1 MENNLNIVKS
11 EFKELPNNIE
21 AEQSVIGSILVT
33 NEIFDEISTIISSIN
48 FYDPMHQK
56 IYNAIESLIYKGML
70 ANPITLK
77 NYFEDEKDDLDVPE
91 YLVKI
96 TKFSTSIRQA
106 IEYSKIIYDMFVR
119 RELIKISEQTID
131 NAKITDLDS
140 SGQNIIENSERLLFD
155 LAEKGSFNSSL
166 IKFDDAMK
174 QTIEMASAAYKN
186 EGGIVGVPTG
196 LRDLDDKLGGL
207 HQSDLIIIAGRPSM
221 GKTSLATNIA
231 FNAAKHIQDNQKKSS
246 VAFFSLEMSSEQLS
260 TRILSE
266 QARIGSNDIRRGRIS
281 DEQFDQFLETSKNI
295 AELPLFIDETPA
307 ISIAAMSNRARRI
320 KRLHGLDMIV
330 VDYIQLMRGT
340 TYNKDGRVQEIS
352 QITQGLKAIAKELGV
367 PVVALS
373 QLSRQVE
380 QRDDHKPQ
388 LADLR
393 ESGSIEQDA
402 DVVMFVYREGYYLQR
417 KEPREATVEHAEWQA
432 KMNEVAHLAEIIIGK
447 QRHGPIG
454 KVTLEFEKDLQN
466 LKILKLIK
474 FKYKTLMLTSLYE
487 NTILKNPKFIILI
500 LFITLISFGYYS
512 KDFRLDASSE
522 TLLIEDD
529 PDLEYLREITNRY
542 GSKEFLV
549 LTYTPNEGMISNT
562 SINNL
567 LSLKYKIQSLDWVHS
582 VITLLDIPLLN
593 NTDAPLQERLKGF
606 KTLKDEDVDKNRGF
620 KEILESPV
628 FRNFVISESGKTS
641 GIIVNIKQNPILEDI
656 ENRSKKEIDEHRD
669 KIKKQNHKNILE
681 IRDVIKS
688 YDDVGKIYLGGIPM
702 IADDMMT
709 FIKSDIIVFG
719 LGVLLFIIAT
729 LWFVFKK

>member
-1 MENNLNIVKS
+1 MENNLSIVNDN
-11 EFKELPNNIE
+11 FKELPNNIE
-21 AEQSVIGSILVT
+21 AEQAVIGSILVT
-33 NEIFDEISTIISSIN
+33 NEIFDDINTIISNVN

-56 IYNAIESLIYKGML
+56 IFNAIESMVYKGLL

-77 NYFEDEKDDLDVPE
+77 NYFEKEKDEINIPE

-96 TKFSTSIRQA
+96 TKFSTSARQA

-119 RELIKISEQTID
+119 RELIKISDQIID
-131 NAKITDLDS
+131 DAKENDLNV
-140 SGQNIIENSERLLFD
+140 SGQNIIENSEKLLYD
-155 LAEKGSFNSSL
+155 LAEKGTFSSSL

-231 FNAAKHIQDNQKKSS
+231 FNAAKNIQENGRKSS

-260 TRILSE
+260 TRIISE

-295 AELPLFIDETPA
+295 SELPLFIDETPA

-320 KRLHGLDMIV
+320 KRLYGLDLIV
-330 VDYIQLMRGT
+330 VDYIQLMKGSLN
-340 TYNKDGRVQEIS
+340 NKDGRVQEIS

-367 PVVALS
+367 PVLALS

-454 KVTLEFEKDLQN
+454 KVTLEFEERFT
-466 LKILKLIK
+466 K
-474 FKYKTLMLTSLYE
+474 FKDTQ
-487 NTILKNPKFIILI
+487 
-500 LFITLISFGYYS
+500 
-512 KDFRLDASSE
+512 
-522 TLLIEDD
+522 
-529 PDLEYLREITNRY
+529 
-542 GSKEFLV
+542 
-549 LTYTPNEGMISNT
+549 
-562 SINNL
+562 NN
-567 LSLKYKIQSLDWVHS
+567 
-582 VITLLDIPLLN
+582 
-593 NTDAPLQERLKGF
+593 
-606 KTLKDEDVDKNRGF
+606 
-620 KEILESPV
+620 
-628 FRNFVISESGKTS
+628 
-641 GIIVNIKQNPILEDI
+641 
-656 ENRSKKEIDEHRD
+656 
-669 KIKKQNHKNILE
+669 
-681 IRDVIKS
+681 
-688 YDDVGKIYLGGIPM
+688 
-702 IADDMMT
+702 
-709 FIKSDIIVFG
+709 
-719 LGVLLFIIAT
+719 
-729 LWFVFKK
+729 

>member
-1 MENNLNIVKS
+1 MENNLSIVKDQ
-11 EFKELPNNIE
+11 FKELPNNIE
-21 AEQSVIGSILVT
+21 AEQAVIGSILVS
-33 NEIFDEISTIISSIN
+33 NDIFDEISTIISSIN

-56 IYNAIESLIYKGML
+56 IFEAIESLIYKGML

-77 NYFEDEKDDLDVPE
+77 NYFEDEKDDLNVPE
-91 YLVKI
+91 YLIKI
-96 TKFSTSIRQA
+96 TKFSTSVRQA

-131 NAKITDLDS
+131 SAKLNELDTN
-140 SGQNIIENSERLLFD
+140 GQTIIENSERLLFD

-166 IKFDDAMK
+166 VKFDEAMK

-186 EGGIVGVPTG
+186 EEGIVGVPTG

-231 FNAAKHIQDNQKKSS
+231 FNAAQKLQDSGKKSS
-246 VAFFSLEMSSEQLS
+246 IAFFSLEMSSEQLS
-260 TRILSE
+260 TRIISE
-266 QARIGSNDIRRGRIS
+266 QARISSNDIRRGRIS
-281 DEQFDQFLETSKNI
+281 DEQFDKFLETSKNI
-295 AELPLFIDETPA
+295 AELPLYIDETPA

-432 KMNEVAHLAEIIIGK
+432 KMNEVAHLAQIIIGK

-454 KVTLEFEKDLQN
+454 NVTLEFEERFT
-466 LKILKLIK
+466 K
-474 FKYKTLMLTSLYE
+474 FKDT
-487 NTILKNPKFIILI
+487 
-500 LFITLISFGYYS
+500 
-512 KDFRLDASSE
+512 
-522 TLLIEDD
+522 
-529 PDLEYLREITNRY
+529 
-542 GSKEFLV
+542 
-549 LTYTPNEGMISNT
+549 
-562 SINNL
+562 
-567 LSLKYKIQSLDWVHS
+567 QS
-582 VITLLDIPLLN
+582 T
-593 NTDAPLQERLKGF
+593 
-606 KTLKDEDVDKNRGF
+606 
-620 KEILESPV
+620 
-628 FRNFVISESGKTS
+628 
-641 GIIVNIKQNPILEDI
+641 
-656 ENRSKKEIDEHRD
+656 
-669 KIKKQNHKNILE
+669 
-681 IRDVIKS
+681 
-688 YDDVGKIYLGGIPM
+688 
-702 IADDMMT
+702 
-709 FIKSDIIVFG
+709 
-719 LGVLLFIIAT
+719 
-729 LWFVFKK
+729 